1 MLKKSEV
8 YKGLYVAICLLRL
21 PLLCILL
28 VVVNQFHTALG
39 QLSASVANVTP
50 STAEIPDVTSHSEV
64 MVKYRG
70 RLSEI
75 EGLLSLYVALLH
87 KDLNSFHS
95 TGQSLITS
103 DATLGRRIESQ
114 NHP

>member
-1 MLKKSEV
+1 MS
-8 YKGLYVAICLLRL
+8 GRDIS
-21 PLLCILL
+21 IQI
-28 VVVNQFHTALG
+28 NQFHTALG
-39 QLSASVANVTP
+39 QLSASVANITP
-50 STAEIPDVTSHSEV
+50 STAETPDVTSYSEV

-87 KDLNSFHS
+87 RDLNSFQS
-95 TGQSLITS
+95 AGQGLITS
-103 DATLGRRIESQ
+103 DATLGIQIQSQ